1 MAKAKSYQKRRKAK
15 NRRFLL
21 TIFLIL
27 LISVISFIFLNK
39 MMKAEINTLDTE
51 ISSTKKKLDD
61 VSKEITSLESDY
73 EIRNTDQFKE
83 KIAQERLGMIKGN
96 TDKKEDE
103 PVKIDEDEANKED
116 SDPLENQVEEP
127 LEPETNN
134 DNNW

>member
-1 MAKAKSYQKRRKAK
+1 MAKAKSYQKRRKTK

-103 PVKIDEDEANKED
+103 PVKIDEYEANKED
-116 SDPLENQVEEP
+116 SNPLENQVEDP

-134 DNNW
+134 DNN

>member
-61 VSKEITSLESDY
+61 VNKEITSLESDY

-83 KIAQERLGMIKGN
+83 KIAQERLGMIKGK

-103 PVKIDEDEANKED
+103 PVKIDENEANKED
-116 SDPLENQVEEP
+116 SDSLETQVEEP

>member
-134 DNNW
+134 DNN

>member
-103 PVKIDEDEANKED
+103 LVKIDEDEANKED
-116 SDPLENQVEEP
+116 SNPLENQVEES

-134 DNNW
+134 DNN

>member
-61 VSKEITSLESDY
+61 VNKEITSLESDY

-83 KIAQERLGMIKGN
+83 KIAQERLGMIKGE

-116 SDPLENQVEEP
+116 SNTLENQVEEP

>member
-39 MMKAEINTLDTE
+39 MMKAEINSLDTE

-61 VSKEITSLESDY
+61 VNKEITSLESDY

-83 KIAQERLGMIKGN
+83 KIAQERLGMIKGK

-103 PVKIDEDEANKED
+103 PVKIDENEANKED
-116 SDPLENQVEEP
+116 SDSLETQVEEP

>member
-61 VSKEITSLESDY
+61 VNKEITSLESDY

-83 KIAQERLGMIKGN
+83 KIAQERLGMIKGE

-116 SDPLENQVEEP
+116 SNTLENQVEEP

-134 DNNW
+134 DNN

>member
-1 MAKAKSYQKRRKAK
+1 
-15 NRRFLL
+15 
-21 TIFLIL
+21 
-27 LISVISFIFLNK
+27 
-39 MMKAEINTLDTE
+39 MKAEINTLDTE

-116 SDPLENQVEEP
+116 SNPLENQVEEP
-127 LEPETNN
+127 LEPETSN
-134 DNNW
+134 DDN

>member
-83 KIAQERLGMIKGN
+83 KIAQERLGMIKGK

-116 SDPLENQVEEP
+116 SNPLENQVEEP

>member
-27 LISVISFIFLNK
+27 LISVISFIFLNN
-39 MMKAEINTLDTE
+39 MMKAEISSLDTE

-61 VSKEITSLESDY
+61 VNKEITSLESDY

-83 KIAQERLGMIKGN
+83 KIAQERLGMTKGK

-103 PVKIDEDEANKED
+103 PEKTDEAED
-116 SDPLENQVEEP
+116 NQEDNNPLENPVDEP
-127 LEPETNN
+127 LEQEISN
-134 DNNW
+134 DNN

>member
-61 VSKEITSLESDY
+61 VNKEITSLESDY

-116 SDPLENQVEEP
+116 SNPLENQVEEP

>member
-61 VSKEITSLESDY
+61 VNKEITSLESDY

-83 KIAQERLGMIKGN
+83 KIAQERLGMIKGK

-103 PVKIDEDEANKED
+103 PVKIDENEANKED
-116 SDPLENQVEEP
+116 SDSLETQVEEP

-134 DNNW
+134 DNN

>member
-116 SDPLENQVEEP
+116 SNPLENQVEEP

>member
-103 PVKIDEDEANKED
+103 PVKIDEDESNKED
-116 SDPLENQVEEP
+116 SDPLENQVEEL

-134 DNNW
+134 DNN

>member
-61 VSKEITSLESDY
+61 VNKEITSLESDY

-83 KIAQERLGMIKGN
+83 KIAQERLGMIKGK

-103 PVKIDEDEANKED
+103 PAKIDEDDTNKEG
-116 SDPLENQVEEP
+116 SNLLENQVEKP

>member
-61 VSKEITSLESDY
+61 VNKEITSLESDY

-83 KIAQERLGMIKGN
+83 KIAQERLGMIKGE

-103 PVKIDEDEANKED
+103 PAKIDEIEANQEN
-116 SDPLENQVEEP
+116 SDPLENPVEEP
-127 LEPETNN
+127 LESETNN

>member
-39 MMKAEINTLDTE
+39 MMKAEINSLDTE

-61 VSKEITSLESDY
+61 VNKEITSLESDY

-83 KIAQERLGMIKGN
+83 KIAQERLGMIKGK

-103 PVKIDEDEANKED
+103 PVKIDENEANKED
-116 SDPLENQVEEP
+116 SDSLETQVEEP

-134 DNNW
+134 DNN

>member
-61 VSKEITSLESDY
+61 VNKEITSLESDY

-116 SDPLENQVEEP
+116 SDPLENQVEKP